1 MTLRFLI
8 ILLLMLNLLAYAIV
22 RGWLGEAG
30 QLGEPHRISGQ
41 LHPERI
47 RLSGDSGPQ
56 AALVSAIPALP
67 GADASEDGTT
77 ATIAEPEMPP
87 VAPETG
93 PEGKNDAA
101 PTATSAPSAVDET
114 QATVGMSATNGAQA
128 SEQTAG
134 TDAEDLER
142 DLAEGDITT
151 AAPSLGSPPA
161 APAQATCQAWV
172 GLSGEEAELLAQ
184 RLRRIGLTATRTR
197 SDAPESWWVRIPPQG
212 SRSAAERR
220 EVELNLQGVTDTF
233 IVQEAGPAQY
243 AISLGLFKTE
253 ARARVLLDQLRARG
267 VQGAGIEARM
277 RTNHRIEARV
287 LEDQLRVVE
296 SAARG
301 LTAKRQPCSPR

>member
-1 MTLRFLI
+1 
-8 ILLLMLNLLAYAIV
+8 
-22 RGWLGEAG
+22 
-30 QLGEPHRISGQ
+30 
-41 LHPERI
+41 
-47 RLSGDSGPQ
+47 
-56 AALVSAIPALP
+56 
-67 GADASEDGTT
+67 
-77 ATIAEPEMPP
+77 
-87 VAPETG
+87 
-93 PEGKNDAA
+93 
-101 PTATSAPSAVDET
+101 
-114 QATVGMSATNGAQA
+114 
-128 SEQTAG
+128 
-134 TDAEDLER
+134 
-142 DLAEGDITT
+142 
-151 AAPSLGSPPA
+151 
-161 APAQATCQAWV
+161 
-172 GLSGEEAELLAQ
+172 LLAQ

>member
-93 PEGKNDAA
+93 PEGENDAA
-101 PTATSAPSAVDET
+101 PTTTSAPSAVDET
-114 QATVGMSATNGAQA
+114 QATVGMSATNGTQA

-134 TDAEDLER
+134 TDAEDPES

-184 RLRRIGLTATRTR
+184 RLRRIGHRPRQRFGGL
-197 SDAPESWWVRIPPQG
+197 VQQVG
-212 SRSAAERR
+212 G
-220 EVELNLQGVTDTF
+220 VE
-233 IVQEAGPAQY
+233 E
-243 AISLGLFKTE
+243 
-253 ARARVLLDQLRARG
+253 VLLDALLDHGHGSYDSAPRRRFRRRGCTRA
-267 VQGAGIEARM
+267 
-277 RTNHRIEARV
+277 
-287 LEDQLRVVE
+287 
-296 SAARG
+296 
-301 LTAKRQPCSPR
+301 LTDLAPPQSMFT

>member
-93 PEGKNDAA
+93 PEGENDAA
-101 PTATSAPSAVDET
+101 PSTTSAPSAVDET
-114 QATVGMSATNGAQA
+114 QATVGMSATNDTQA

-134 TDAEDLER
+134 TDAEDPES

-161 APAQATCQAWV
+161 MPAQATCQAWV